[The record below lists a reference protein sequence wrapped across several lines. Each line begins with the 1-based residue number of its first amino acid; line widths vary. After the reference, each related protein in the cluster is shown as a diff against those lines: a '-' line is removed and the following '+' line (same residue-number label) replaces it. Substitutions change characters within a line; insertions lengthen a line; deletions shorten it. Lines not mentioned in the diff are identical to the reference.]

1 MWETLKNLKNES
13 NLPWMVMGDFNE
25 ALWQEEH
32 LSLTPRSEGQ
42 MEAFREAIA
51 FCELTDIGFSGT
63 PFTYDNKRRGRAN
76 VKVHLERVLAC
87 PAWRDMFA
95 DTRVKHLASSC
106 SDHCPLHVS
115 IVQEKRVEH
124 TQPRRHYEIM
134 WERSTELTEQIE
146 RAWEEAG
153 PKASLDEVRKGLDTV
168 MTELQGWSK
177 KKFGS
182 IKKELDKARKQLES
196 LQAQNADQREIR
208 KLTDHMNELL
218 YKEEMIWLQRSRITW
233 LKKGDR
239 NTKYF
244 HQRAVW
250 RPRKNNIKKLKDSEG
265 V

>member
-1 MWETLKNLKNES
+1 VWDSLKSLSAIS
-13 NLPWMVMGDFNE
+13 NLPRIVVGDFNE

-76 VKVHLERVLAC
+76 VKVRLDRVLAC

-134 WERSTELTEQIE
+134 WERSAELTEQTE
-146 RAWEEAG
+146 RAWAG
-153 PKASLDEVRKGLDTV
+153 SWEKHRW
-168 MTELQGWSK
+168 M
-177 KKFGS
+177 
-182 IKKELDKARKQLES
+182 R
-196 LQAQNADQREIR
+196 
-208 KLTDHMNELL
+208 
-218 YKEEMIWLQRSRITW
+218 
-233 LKKGDR
+233 
-239 NTKYF
+239 
-244 HQRAVW
+244 
-250 RPRKNNIKKLKDSEG
+250 
-265 V
+265 